1 MIAPPPISPLNPM
14 IYLNAKNQIDFISSS
29 CNTLDLIENEKE
41 LPLLLITNN
50 PKNKPLIPRVDFE
63 SSLDEIEW
71 LENPNEKRITRALSK
86 CLEIAAQPTTSKRIL
101 KDNTNTIRTK
111 KRVRFNEEL
120 SVNDGEDKENVK
132 MSKVSGFN
140 VSPL

>member
-1 MIAPPPISPLNPM
+1 MIAPPISPLDSM

-29 CNTLDLIENEKE
+29 CNTLNVIESEKE
-41 LPLLLITNN
+41 LPLLLITND
-50 PKNKPLIPRVDFE
+50 PKNKPLIPRLDLE
-63 SSLDEIEW
+63 SSEDEIEW
-71 LENPNEKRITRALSK
+71 IEKPYEKRITRAFSK

-101 KDNTNTIRTK
+101 KENTNIIRTK

-132 MSKVSGFN
+132 MSKVSEYD
-140 VSPL
+140 